1 MPPEYRLNDQSAPWL
16 TPASLHGVAGTGCG
30 VGQAS
35 PPVTGGEAQKG
46 AGIRFRSVA
55 AAAAALVAAGAGVWL
70 AAGEGRQAA
79 GAWGAQRMPPVAGS
93 QSPVA
98 SFPVAGRQSPVEV
111 IQSWGSRGLEV
122 PESLPGTMRM
132 TGGRIKARLAP
143 GVEMILFGPFEMEV
157 KSPKEAKLLSG
168 RLVADIPAERGGFT
182 LRTPDLEMWDYGAV
196 FCASA
201 TDEGSDIFVFKG
213 EAQVVEACGEP
224 VDICRAGE
232 GARARRDGSGA
243 VKVEAEAW
251 PHAAEMLARV
261 EKTGA
266 AKDPADALQ
275 VAARISDEW
284 ARLRMPEEAWRI
296 SERHRLAAALQSSA
310 DSAQFSKEPWVR
322 PTASAYQEEHSM
334 RKGSVAAV
342 AAASALITGAG
353 ASSGSSL
360 PLRIDTS
367 PVHNLNWS
375 TLFDNEV
382 PLQWE
387 WPDGAASA
395 TLTVTGMRGSFV
407 TNFPPETTGCVWSPF
422 AAAVPRE
429 EEVYELTLSFFDSGE
444 NEVETLDAK
453 LAAVAGAFGAVEV
466 DTGLSD
472 RRWGKVKTNAVIPY
486 DAAWAEAT
494 ADAAASRIV
503 IEKAGGAAQ
512 EYLTG
517 DASGYFGWKLLNS
530 GWGYGVFALTL
541 DFPGFDGA
549 WEATLEYIPGGTIL
563 KVR

>member
-1 MPPEYRLNDQSAPWL
+1 M
-16 TPASLHGVAGTGCG
+16 AGSGCG

-79 GAWGAQRMPPVAGS
+79 GAWVAQRMPPVAGS

-122 PESLPGTMRM
+122 PESLPGTLRM